1 MNIIAIDCGRL
12 AGEAEFPE
20 IDCPKYGW
28 VQYPELP
35 PDQVPERCWR
45 SDIIITVNTPVD
57 RTVIDQALKLKL
69 IAVAGDSYGHV
80 DLAAAR
86 ERGIEV
92 CNVPGLDPGDPG
104 ATRQICAQVIENINA
119 FLQGEAKN
127 LV

>member
-12 AGEAEFPE
+12 AGETEFPE

-35 PDQVPERCWR
+35 QDQVKERCWR

-57 RTVIDQALKLKL
+57 RAVIEQALKLKL
-69 IAVAGDSYGHV
+69 IAVAGESYDHV
-80 DLAAAR
+80 DLTAAA
-86 ERGIEV
+86 ERGIQV
-92 CNVPGLDPGDPG
+92 CNVPGLNLNDPD
-104 ATRQICAQVIENINA
+104 ATPLICEQVVENINA
-119 FLQGEAKN
+119 FLKGMAKN

>member
-1 MNIIAIDCGRL
+1 MNIIAIDYGRL

-20 IDCPKYGW
+20 VEWPKYGW
-28 VQYPELP
+28 VQYPELT

-57 RTVIDQALKLKL
+57 RTVLDQALKLKL
-69 IAVAGDSYGHV
+69 IAVAGDSYNHV

-86 ERGIEV
+86 ERGIRV
-92 CNVPGLDPGDPG
+92 CNVPGLNPGDPG
-104 ATRQICAQVIENINA
+104 ATREICQQVVENINA
-119 FLQGEAKN
+119 FLKGEAKN

>member
-20 IDCPKYGW
+20 VEWPKYGW
-28 VQYPELP
+28 VQYPELT

-45 SDIIITVNTPVD
+45 SDIIITVNTPID
-57 RTVIDQALKLKL
+57 RAVIDQALKLKL
-69 IAVAGDSYGHV
+69 IAVAGDSYDHV
-80 DLAAAR
+80 DLTAAR
-86 ERGIEV
+86 ERGIRV
-92 CNVPGLDPGDPG
+92 CNTPGLAPDDAA
-104 ATRQICAQVIENINA
+104 ATRRICEQVVENINA